1 MREYGVQ
8 AHHPGRLIERG
19 GLNQCYLVLAEC
31 LSDEIEAVR
40 QRCIAKASFSTLAPA
55 MVAVMVFSGLTNSIC
70 ALARADA
77 MAAIVGL
84 DLCMSGL
91 RLQEVKSHRAGLR
104 AFSADSVPGGFL
116 G

>member
-55 MVAVMVFSGLTNSIC
+55 IVADGRGHGLFGI
-70 ALARADA
+70 DQ
-77 MAAIVGL
+77 L
-84 DLCMSGL
+84 DL
-91 RLQEVKSHRAGLR
+91 RLGEGRCNGG
-104 AFSADSVPGGFL
+104 DSRTRLMHERPPSPGGQKSPRRTSSVFR
-116 G
+116 